1 MAEYGDATNGDQY
14 QGGEEVSYDQSGYEQ
29 VAESSGDQEPS
40 LGDKINASKNDDDS
54 R

>member
-1 MAEYGDATNGDQY
+1 MAEYGDATQM
-14 QGGEEVSYDQSGYEQ
+14 GEEQGYEQ
-29 VAESSGDQEPS
+29 LVESGSGDQDGN